1 MSIHF
6 RDTQKEFL
14 SLMRNVPSAR
24 ARSGMIAVEIFWGNI
39 RNIHFFSGGKTVFV
53 EKMYGLQ
60 KKIINY

>member
-39 RNIHFFSGGKTVFV
+39 HFFSGGKTVFV